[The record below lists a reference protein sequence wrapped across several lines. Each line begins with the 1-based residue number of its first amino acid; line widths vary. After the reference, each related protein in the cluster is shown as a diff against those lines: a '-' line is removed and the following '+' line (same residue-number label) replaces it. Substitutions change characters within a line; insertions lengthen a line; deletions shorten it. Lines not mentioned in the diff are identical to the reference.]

1 MLKKWTKG
9 LQKTQENVFGRIKAL
24 LQLNESLNM
33 TFYDQLE
40 EILIT
45 SDIGVKT
52 SMELIE
58 KLKAKVE
65 EKKVTESKE
74 AVKFLKKIIKD
85 ILKSKKSKLTINKH
99 GLSVYLFVGVNGVG
113 KTTAVAKIGYYLKDR
128 GYNVIFSAA
137 DTFRAGAIEQLKIWG
152 KKLDIPVVFKSEGS
166 DPAAVVYD
174 SIEFAKSNGMDILL
188 VDTAGRLHNKK
199 NLMEEM
205 KKINRIIEREDGKK
219 VEEIFLIIDAGA
231 GQNAVV
237 SAKEFKHNI
246 PDITSL
252 ILTKL
257 DGTAK
262 GGVVIPLIKELGLP
276 VKFISMGENLKD
288 LDIFSADN
296 FIQSIFEKEED

>member
-1 MLKKWTKG
+1 MLRKWIKG
-9 LQKTQENVFGRIKAL
+9 LQKTQDNIFGRIKAL
-24 LQLNESLNM
+24 LQLNGSLNM

-58 KLKAKVE
+58 KLKVRVKE
-65 EKKVTESKE
+65 EKVTEGKDAIGILE
-74 AVKFLKKIIKD
+74 EIIKD
-85 ILKSKKSKLTINKH
+85 ILKNSKSKLTVNRH
-99 GLSVYLFVGVNGVG
+99 GLSVYLFIGVNGVG
-113 KTTAVAKIGYYLKDR
+113 KTTTIAKMGYYLKDQ
-128 GYNVIFSAA
+128 GYNVMFSAA

-152 KKLDIPVVFKSEGS
+152 KKLDIPVISQSEGS

-174 SIEFAKSNGMDILL
+174 SIESAKSKGIDILL

-205 KKINRIIEREDGKK
+205 KKINKIIEREDGKK
-219 VEEIFLIIDAGA
+219 PEEIFLIIDAGV
-231 GQNAVV
+231 GQNAVISV
-237 SAKEFKHNI
+237 KEFKHNL

-262 GGVVIPLIKELGLP
+262 GGVVIPLIKELNLP
-276 VKFISMGENLKD
+276 VKFIGIGENLKD
-288 LDIFSADN
+288 LDVFSADN
-296 FIQSIFEKEED
+296 FIQSIFEKEEN